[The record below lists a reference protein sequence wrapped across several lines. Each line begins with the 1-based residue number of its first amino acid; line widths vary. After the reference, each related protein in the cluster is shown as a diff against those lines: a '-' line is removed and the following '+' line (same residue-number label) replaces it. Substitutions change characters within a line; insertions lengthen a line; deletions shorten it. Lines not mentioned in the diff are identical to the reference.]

1 MSGSPPLPWFA
12 FSLSLS
18 PDVARA
24 RLRNL
29 PVLPL
34 PDGELAEALDV
45 DLVYDAQA
53 SEWGG
58 RVARL
63 VDAPGRKVM
72 GLLRRMPPHTW
83 TLVERLETALAQA
96 VEERPVRV
104 RTASGATLS
113 AKAFSPP
120 APGHAPQGVV
130 SVAFLEAHARA
141 AERASLPAAYVERLQ
156 AEARIVETV
165 QRAQADRIR

>member
-1 MSGSPPLPWFA
+1 MSGPPPLPWFA

-18 PDVARA
+18 PDVARE

-29 PVLPL
+29 PVMAL

-45 DLVYDAQA
+45 DLLYDAQA
-53 SEWGG
+53 TEWGG

-63 VDAPGRKVM
+63 VDAPGKKVM
-72 GLLRRMPPHTW
+72 GLLRRMPAHSW

-113 AKAFSPP
+113 ARAFTPP
-120 APGHAPQGVV
+120 APGRAAQGVV

-141 AERASLPAAYVERLQ
+141 AERASLPPAYVERLM
-156 AEARIVETV
+156 AEARIVQTV
-165 QRAQADRIR
+165 QRAQAQRIR

>member
-1 MSGSPPLPWFA
+1 MSGTSPLPWFA

-18 PDVARA
+18 PDVARE
-24 RLRNL
+24 RLRNM
-29 PVLPL
+29 PVLAL

-45 DLVYDAQA
+45 ELVYDVQSAD
-53 SEWGG
+53 WGG
-58 RVARL
+58 KVARL
-63 VDAPGRKVM
+63 VDAPGRRVM

-83 TLVERLETALAQA
+83 AQVERLEAALAQA
-96 VEERPVRV
+96 VEERPLRV

-113 AKAFSPP
+113 ARAFTPP
-120 APGHAPQGVV
+120 APAHAPQGVV

-141 AERASLPAAYVERLQ
+141 AERASLPATYVERLQ
-156 AEARIVETV
+156 AEARIVQTV

>member
-1 MSGSPPLPWFA
+1 MSGPPPLPWFA
-12 FSLSLS
+12 FALSLS
-18 PDVARA
+18 PDVARE

-45 DLVYDAQA
+45 DLLYDAQA
-53 SEWGG
+53 AEWGG

-63 VDAPGRKVM
+63 VDAPGRKVL
-72 GLLRRMPPHTW
+72 GLLRRMPAHTW
-83 TLVERLETALAQA
+83 TVVARLESALAQA
-96 VEERPVRV
+96 AEERMVRV

-113 AKAFSPP
+113 ARAFTPP
-120 APGHAPQGVV
+120 APGQAPQGVV

-141 AERASLPAAYVERLQ
+141 AERAFLPAAYVERLQ
-156 AEARIVETV
+156 AEARIVQTV

>member
-1 MSGSPPLPWFA
+1 MTASTPMPWFA

-18 PDVARA
+18 PDVARD

-29 PVLPL
+29 PVLPM

-45 DLVYDAQA
+45 ELVYDAQA
-53 SEWGG
+53 TDWGG
-58 RVARL
+58 RVPRL

-83 TLVERLETALAQA
+83 PLVTRLETALAQA
-96 VEERPVRV
+96 SEERTVRV
-104 RTASGATLS
+104 RTASGAALT
-113 AKAFSPP
+113 ARAFTPP
-120 APGHAPQGVV
+120 APKQAPQGVV

-141 AERASLPAAYVERLQ
+141 AERAALPAQYVERLQ
-156 AEARIVETV
+156 AEARLVQTV
-165 QRAQADRIR
+165 QRAQTDRPR

>member
-18 PDVARA
+18 PDVARE

-63 VDAPGRKVM
+63 VDAPGKKVM
-72 GLLRRMPPHTW
+72 GLLRRMPSHTW
-83 TLVERLETALAQA
+83 TLVARLETALAQA
-96 VEERPVRV
+96 VEERTVRV
-104 RTASGATLS
+104 RTASGATLA
-113 AKAFSPP
+113 AKAFTPP
-120 APGHAPQGVV
+120 APGQAPQGVV

-141 AERASLPAAYVERLQ
+141 AERAALPSTYVERLQ
-156 AEARIVETV
+156 AEARIVLTV
-165 QRAQADRIR
+165 QRAQAHRIH